1 MKEFQAVILAAG
13 VGERLKPDTEKK
25 PKTMLRIG
33 KSTLIKEI
41 INNIYNSGIN
51 DIMIVGGH
59 KFNILKRYVSGLK
72 KNYLNLNISFVE
84 NKKYLEFNN
93 CYTLFT
99 ALPHIKKDFII
110 FNSDIIFDILILK
123 KLLENDEN
131 FIVVDNVK
139 RLGEEEMKVV
149 LKDGFVSSL
158 SKKNQVENSVGEY
171 IGITMVKHNAIKTMM
186 KFYDSFDFTS
196 KGKYYEDLLVN
207 LSKENLFFKPFYTD
221 GLLWTEVDTF
231 EDLEFA
237 KKIYKDLKRK
247 YIE

>member
-1 MKEFQAVILAAG
+1 MKNFQAVILAAG
-13 VGERLKPDTEKK
+13 IGERLKPDTENK

-59 KFNILKRYVSGLK
+59 RFNILKRYLLGLK

-84 NKKYLEFNN
+84 NKKYMEFNN

-99 ALPHIKKDFII
+99 ALPHIRKDFII

-123 KLLENDEN
+123 RLLENDGN

-139 RLGEEEMKVV
+139 RVGKEEMKVV
-149 LKDGFVSSL
+149 LKDGFVFSL
-158 SKKNQVENSVGEY
+158 SKKNPVENSVGEY
-171 IGITMVKHNAIKTMM
+171 IGITMVKHNTIRSMM
-186 KFYDSFDFTS
+186 KFYDRFDFTS
-196 KGKYYEDLLVN
+196 KGKYYEDLLVDV
-207 LSKENLFFKPFYTD
+207 SRENIFFKPLYTD

-237 KKIYKDLKRK
+237 KKIYKDLNKK
-247 YIE
+247 YSE